1 MHAGHEQRPT
11 LRKGAW
17 TVCGELGMKQ
27 GAALSSQAL
36 QRSPL
41 NGIVSATVTVPA
53 TATAPAAVTA
63 SYTAFRQSKV
73 LVRVVQ
79 LDIARG

>member
-1 MHAGHEQRPT
+1 
-11 LRKGAW
+11 
-17 TVCGELGMKQ
+17 MKQ
-27 GAALSSQAL
+27 GAALPNQAL

-41 NGIVSATVTVPA
+41 NGIV
-53 TATAPAAVTA
+53 PAAVTA
-63 SYTAFRQSKV
+63 SYTAPRQSKV

>member
-1 MHAGHEQRPT
+1 
-11 LRKGAW
+11 
-17 TVCGELGMKQ
+17 MKQ

-41 NGIVSATVTVPA
+41 NGIVSATVT
-53 TATAPAAVTA
+53 A

-79 LDIARG
+79 LDIAWR

>member
-1 MHAGHEQRPT
+1 MHAGHEQATT
-11 LRKGAW
+11 LRKSAW

-27 GAALSSQAL
+27 GAALSSQVL

-41 NGIVSATVTVPA
+41 NGIV
-53 TATAPAAVTA
+53 PAAVTA

-79 LDIARG
+79 LDIARR